1 MGKWRVPSNDAN
13 ISLYLPRRPPC
24 ILLSRPPHTHLDA
37 QIERSR
43 GQMKNA
49 NETPV
54 DLFDLFFFEHFQ
66 IGDKFFL
73 LYFRRTKASF

>member
-1 MGKWRVPSNDAN
+1 MISSSVKFKFKIPHFKLGKWRVPSNDAN

-49 NETPV
+49 NETPGWS
-54 DLFDLFFFEHFQ
+54 Q
-66 IGDKFFL
+66 ARYGMRPK
-73 LYFRRTKASF
+73 S